1 MVLEDAHMHDRQN
14 LGRARAALLAMAT
27 LAAVPAHAEQR
38 VRVTGEII
46 DTWCYLS
53 GVMGGPEAVVGT
65 AHHTCAIW
73 CAAGGI
79 PVGLLGDDG
88 KLYMVL
94 KLEGAGTVEGGERVL
109 SLQSHVVT
117 ADGQFYER
125 DGMNYLIVDKVVAD
139 AGITVRNHENV
150 GVVPPNAMPEAAIE
164 RLKKQ

>member
-1 MVLEDAHMHDRQN
+1 MRDRQN
-14 LGRARAALLAMAT
+14 IGWG
-27 LAAVPAHAEQR
+27 LAAFLALASLVPTPAHAQWR
-38 VRVTGEII
+38 VQVTGEII

-79 PVGLLGDDG
+79 PVGLLSDDG

-94 KLEGAGTVEGGERVL
+94 KLEGAGTVDGGERVL

-117 ADGQFYER
+117 ADGHYYER
-125 DGMNYLIVDKVVAD
+125 DGLNYLIVDKVVAD
-139 AGITVRNHENV
+139 AGITVRNHEIV
-150 GVVPPNAMPEAAIE
+150 GVVPPNAMPDDVIE